1 MTLVSRPMAAIGPHA
16 AAALDRVARSHGWRR
31 YALALFAGV
40 LATLSMAPFY
50 LFFLIVIAYGL
61 LFTLISVGDKSI
73 PAPCRNAF
81 LTGLAF
87 GFGYFLSGLYWLAF
101 AFLVQAEEFAWMI
114 PIAIPVF
121 SAFLALFFALPCL
134 AYGWLADRLS
144 LIPRSTASALVFA
157 VLISVFEWLRGH
169 ILTGLPWNLTG
180 QASAF
185 SPALMQSAAL
195 WGVYALGLIILVFSL
210 LPFTRRARALKFLT
224 SLGVF
229 LLLFLAGLLRLP
241 AADTLPTSDVDISI
255 VQPSIPQ
262 RDKYDPAKV
271 SANFEKLLSLS
282 RQAANANGR
291 RQIMVWPENAVA
303 FLARQPYALSRI
315 AAMVPE
321 RVILLTGTIHADGD
335 SISNA
340 MAVVEPVDG
349 ERAVSAVYRKH
360 HLVPF
365 GEYLPL
371 KGLLTTVGLSQLAP
385 VEDGFTP
392 GPGPQTLS
400 VGPLQI
406 APLICYEGIFPG
418 QLYPAG
424 DRPDALITSTN
435 DAWFGDGAGPRQH
448 LDQARLRAIE
458 SGLPMARSANTGI
471 SALIDPFGRV
481 IETIPLYEPGFIVRP
496 LPLPIR
502 EPVYSRFGDSLYFL
516 IVVGL
521 LGAAFMLRGR
531 AA

>member
-1 MTLVSRPMAAIGPHA
+1 MTLVSALMAAFDA
-16 AAALDRVARSHGWRR
+16 RLTVTLDTVSRLRGWRR
-31 YALALFAGV
+31 YGLALFAGV

-50 LFFLIVIAYGL
+50 LFALLIIAYGL
-61 LFTLISVGDKSI
+61 LFTLITVADDTMV
-73 PAPCRNAF
+73 APERCVF

-114 PIAIPVF
+114 PIAIPAF
-121 SAFLALFFALPCL
+121 CTFLALFIAVPCL
-134 AYGWLADRLS
+134 AYGWLVDRLS

-210 LPFTRRARALKFLT
+210 LPFTHRTNARKTLL
-224 SLGVF
+224 SLSVF
-229 LLLFLAGLLRLP
+229 LLLFLFGVIRLP
-241 AADTLPTSDVDISI
+241 AADTLPASDVDISI

-262 RDKYDPAKV
+262 RDKYDPEKV
-271 SANFEKLLSLS
+271 SANFEKLVTLS
-282 RQAANANGR
+282 RQAAGENER

-321 RVILLTGTIHADGD
+321 RVIILTGTIHAEDD
-335 SISNA
+335 AVSNA
-340 MAVVEPVDG
+340 MAVVEPVAG
-349 ERAVSAVYRKH
+349 ERAVTAVYRKH

-365 GEYLPL
+365 GEYLPM
-371 KGLLTTVGLSQLAP
+371 KGLLKAVGLSQLAP

-392 GPGPQTLS
+392 GPGPQTLT

-418 QLYPAG
+418 RLYPPG

-481 IETIPLYEPGFIVRP
+481 IETIPLYQPGFIRRP

-502 EPVYSRFGDSLYFL
+502 EPVYSRLGDSLYL
-516 IVVGL
+516 LLLVSI
-521 LGAAFMLRGR
+521 LGAALVVRARG
-531 AA
+531 